1 MKRNY
6 IITVCAI
13 LLFASAA
20 AQTSTQ
26 RLYIKGGSNARENFM
41 KEMFKYPS
49 FEPGIVEYKNG
60 QRYKSNMNYNKVL
73 GTVQFIDENGDT
85 LSIANEESVKIINIG
100 NDVYVY
106 VPNCLLSMKK
116 TDKVSIYKN
125 EMVRIADKLK
135 TGGYGIPNSTGTI
148 QSFDIVDTRVN
159 FNKIEINESLLV
171 SKVTTYYLENDKGEI
186 FEASKK
192 NVLDLYPNHNQ
203 TIKSFIKSHN
213 LDFSKEEHLLKLTDF
228 LSKL

>member
-1 MKRNY
+1 M
-6 IITVCAI
+6 ILFCAT
-13 LLFASAA
+13 AT

-26 RLYIKGGSNARENFM
+26 RLYIKGGSNARDNFM
-41 KEMFKYPS
+41 KEVFKYPS

-60 QRYKSNMNYNKVL
+60 QRYKSNMNYNKLL
-73 GTVQFIDENGDT
+73 GTVQFIDEEGDT

-100 NDVYVY
+100 TDVFIYA
-106 VPNCLLSMKK
+106 PNCLLALKNTGK
-116 TDKVSIYKN
+116 TSLYKN

-148 QSFDIVDTRVN
+148 QSYDIIDTRLN

-171 SKVTTYYLENDKGEI
+171 SKVSTYYLENEKGEL

-192 NVLDLYPNHNQ
+192 NVLDMYPKQ
-203 TIKSFIKSHN
+203 EQAIRSFIKSNN
-213 LDFSKEEHLLKLTDF
+213 LDFSKEEHLLELTDF